1 MRTRALTVCLLGTC
15 LALISACEGSND
27 PAPTPQPPPPKP
39 QPFMPGAR
47 FVATTA
53 ATGIDRVFN
62 TGDSPISKDE
72 QRIAGGVACFDSD
85 RDGDL
90 DLLITNNQGQESVVF
105 YENQLAGDH
114 HYLAIRLTGSG
125 ANTRGI
131 GTCIEV
137 RTRESAQVREI
148 RAGNHYVSQN
158 PAEAHFG
165 LGAET
170 TADVNV
176 RWPDG
181 SETNLTSVAVDR
193 LLVIEQQP

>member
-1 MRTRALTVCLLGTC
+1 M
-15 LALISACEGSND
+15 
-27 PAPTPQPPPPKP
+27 
-39 QPFMPGAR
+39 
-47 FVATTA
+47 
-53 ATGIDRVFN
+53 
-62 TGDSPISKDE
+62 
-72 QRIAGGVACFDSD
+72 
-85 RDGDL
+85 
-90 DLLITNNQGQESVVF
+90 VF
-105 YENQLAGDH
+105 YENRLGEGN

-131 GTCIEV
+131 GSWIEV
-137 RTRESAQVREI
+137 RTSESTQVREI

-170 TADVNV
+170 TADVKV